1 MIGARTVLRDGI
13 HGIDVMVPSVVT
25 SARNAWITFCRI
37 LIQFVTQKEA
47 LNKED
52 KEDEIV
58 SEPVVPET
66 QPPQSIAAG
75 NCMCTQ
81 ENLDKKV
88 VLRCERRWEL
98 LPCNSGNR
106 ERRAFVVQRDSST
119 SAARRMLQRRRR
131 IFSIVVVP
139 SLNLEGDAQS
149 R

>member
-13 HGIDVMVPSVVT
+13 CGIDVMVPSVVT
-25 SARNAWITFCRI
+25 SARNAWITFCRGI
-37 LIQFVTQKEA
+37 IQFVTQKEA

-58 SEPVVPET
+58 SQPVVPET

-75 NCMCTQ
+75 NCKCTH
-81 ENLDKKV
+81 ENLDNKV

-106 ERRAFVVQRDSST
+106 ERRAFVVRKRQ
-119 SAARRMLQRRRR
+119 QH
-131 IFSIVVVP
+131 F
-139 SLNLEGDAQS
+139 
-149 R
+149 